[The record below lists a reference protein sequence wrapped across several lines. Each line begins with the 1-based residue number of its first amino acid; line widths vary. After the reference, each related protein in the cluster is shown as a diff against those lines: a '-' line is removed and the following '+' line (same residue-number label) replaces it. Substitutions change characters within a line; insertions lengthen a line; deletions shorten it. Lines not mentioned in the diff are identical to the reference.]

1 MKKTATAF
9 VSFIL
14 LSSGLLHAQ
23 TVTQEQSSNAQKEV
37 QSPIHLEL
45 STLDT
50 TFVNE
55 FLGSYRQFGGYL
67 QNPFFFLDSEDRSMR
82 DTTQDSLVAEF
93 HSGHIKVRKK
103 HAMNFLITE
112 PPSDRITRY
121 IEPFS
126 MIDFNR
132 VNGFFLGLG
141 TSKYID
147 FGRYDEFGINGGT
160 GYGFTDKKGQNF
172 IGGEYRIP
180 LAPLRPDPT
189 DTVSRKRFISVPTIA
204 VGAEYHN
211 VTTTEDYWRTGRLE
225 NAMYAFWARED
236 FRDYFQINGWS
247 AHLSFRP
254 AKTDEARVEYRSDNY
269 RSRGQLVYYGRFGGD
284 KTLPYNPPVTEGLMH
299 SIDLSYLAERVNNDL
314 VEGKD
319 IFGDTA
325 ELQVLTGTAYTLDM
339 EFGNLPDPDASFQR
353 YILDVRRFQPV
364 TFGISVDARLRF
376 ESTTYDSSKPVP
388 VQKLEYLGG
397 PSTLPAYKNK
407 VFAGNRMALLNTEI
421 RLNLGLLSSLFK
433 ENDVQLILKNDFG
446 YINTASD
453 SKNPFSGF
461 GGTDSPNLIYNVG
474 FGLGHVS
481 GVELGWSWRTDRK
494 ENARFF
500 LRFQRPF

>member
-1 MKKTATAF
+1 MKRTVTAF
-9 VSFIL
+9 VFL
-14 LSSGLLHAQ
+14 VLVSSGFLRAQ
-23 TVTQEQSSNAQKEV
+23 TVPSQQSPRSESRVQE
-37 QSPIHLEL
+37 PIHLEL

-50 TFVNE
+50 TFVNG
-55 FLGSYRQFGGYL
+55 LLSSYYRFQSYL
-67 QNPFFFLDSEDRSMR
+67 HHPLFSLDSDDRSMQ

-93 HSGHIKVRKK
+93 HSGHVKLRKK

-121 IEPFS
+121 VEPFS

-147 FGRYDEFGINGGT
+147 LGRYDEFGINGGT

-189 DTVSRKRFISVPTIA
+189 DTVSRRRFVSVPTIA
-204 VGAEYHN
+204 LGAEYHN
-211 VTTTEDYWRTGRLE
+211 VTTTEDHWRAGRLE
-225 NAMYAFWARED
+225 NAFYAFWARED

-247 AHLSFRP
+247 AHLAFRP
-254 AKTDEARVEYRSDNY
+254 AKTDEARLEYRSDNY

-284 KTLPYNPPVTEGLMH
+284 KTLPDNPEVTEGKMH
-299 SIDLSYLAERVNNDL
+299 SIDVSYLAERVDNDL

-319 IFGDTA
+319 IFGDTT
-325 ELQVLTGTAYTLDM
+325 ELQVMTGTAYTLDM
-339 EFGNLPDPDASFQR
+339 EFGDLPDLAASFQR

-364 TFGISVDARLRF
+364 TFGVSVDARLRF
-376 ESTTYDSSKPVP
+376 ESTTHDSIAP

-407 VFAGNRMALLNTEI
+407 VFAGDRMALLNTEI

-433 ENDVQLILKNDFG
+433 QNDVQIIVKNDFG
-446 YINTASD
+446 YINQASD
-453 SKNPFSGF
+453 PKGPFSGF
-461 GGTDSPNLIYNVG
+461 GGTNAPNIIYNVG
-474 FGLGHVS
+474 FGIGHVS
-481 GVELGWSWRTDRK
+481 GIELGWSWRTDKK
-494 ENARFF
+494 EQARFF
-500 LRFQRPF
+500 FRFQRPF